1 MTLKQPLVPVDGSIF
16 HGSLRRMP
24 NGELR
29 ATCATRIGV
38 ASGTKEVE
46 PQNRSFDTAD
56 EAREWVQSVGL
67 ARGFKSMV
75 WDD

>member
-1 MTLKQPLVPVDGSIF
+1 VTAKQPMAPELGATF

-24 NGELR
+24 NGERR

-46 PQNRSFDTAD
+46 PQNRSFDTVD

-75 WDD
+75 W